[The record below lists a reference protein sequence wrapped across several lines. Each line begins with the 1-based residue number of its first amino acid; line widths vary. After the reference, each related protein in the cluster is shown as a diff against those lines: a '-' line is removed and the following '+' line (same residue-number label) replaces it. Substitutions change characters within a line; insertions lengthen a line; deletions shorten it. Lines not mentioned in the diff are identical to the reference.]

1 MTTVKERLS
10 NKTTP
15 TFFKK
20 LRNWAGT
27 IGTILGGVAYA
38 VSKIPVIPPVVQTV
52 CEIASPLLL
61 MISGASHATVG
72 KDVQTI
78 KGLIPKILDLFKKK
92 K

>member
-1 MTTVKERLS
+1 MSTIKNRLS

-15 TFFKK
+15 GFFKK

-27 IGTILGGVAYA
+27 VGTILGGVAYV
-38 VSKIPVIPPVVQTV
+38 VSKIPIIPPVVQTV

-61 MISGASHATVG
+61 MISGSAHATVE

-78 KGLIPKILDLFKKK
+78 KGLIPKILNLFKKK
-92 K
+92 